1 MAAGVFVL
9 LKKFKLWF
17 WAVACLAILHA
28 LASLL
33 IPRGFALTALS
44 DLTQLAL
51 LASGLAIII
60 ANARVSRGRSRW
72 FWIFMSA
79 GVAFWLL
86 YQVMWS
92 YFEVALRQDVPDLFI
107 IDIVLFLHLVP
118 MIAAVALQPHRHE
131 DSRVVRF
138 GSLDFALLLIWWI
151 FLYLFAIVPWQYASP
166 DRILYNRNLNALYLI
181 EKVVLLASLG
191 YSWTRSSKLWKSVY
205 GHWFGATL
213 AYSLSSFAANWA
225 LGKQVYYSG
234 SAYDV
239 PLVGSMAWVTV
250 TGLIAYRIRPEP
262 EPVASYNRQRIWVAR
277 LGMVATFSL
286 PLFAFWTLFDH
297 TAPAPVRHFRFL
309 LTLGTIMVMGAA
321 VLRKQQLLD
330 RELLNLLQASHRSFD
345 DLKRVQAQLVQSEKL
360 AALGELVGGAAHELN
375 NPLTAMMGYSDLL
388 AATPLSDS
396 QRSMLD
402 KISQQVR
409 RTKVLVSSLLSF
421 ARQLP
426 GERTQVNLSAIA
438 QTAIKLVQPQLHTH
452 KVELRSD
459 FASDLPPIIGDSNQ
473 LLQVCIHIVNNAL
486 QALEG
491 VPNGIVQVSTKTDG
505 PNVVLEFAD
514 NGPGAREPERV
525 FDPFYTTKPVGQGT
539 GLGLSACYGIV
550 QEHKGK
556 IICRNRAEGG
566 AAFRIEIP
574 ANTAAHTP
582 VFSSAKAASQ

>member
-9 LKKFKLWF
+9 LKRFKIW
-17 WAVACLAILHA
+17 WWSVACLAVLCA
-28 LASLL
+28 LAALL
-33 IPRGFALTALS
+33 MHRGFTLAALS
-44 DLTQLAL
+44 DITQLVL
-51 LASGLAIII
+51 LASGLAILILNVRI
-60 ANARVSRGRSRW
+60 SWGRGRW
-72 FWIFMSA
+72 FWILMSA

-92 YFEVALRQDVPDLFI
+92 YFEVVLRQNVPDLFI

-118 MIAAVALQPHRHE
+118 MIAGVALQPHRQE
-131 DSRVVRF
+131 DERVVRF
-138 GSLDFALLLIWWI
+138 GLLDFALLLIWWI
-151 FLYLFAIVPWQYASP
+151 FLYLFAVVPWQYASP
-166 DRILYNRNLNALYLI
+166 DPVPYNRNVNALYLI
-181 EKVVLLASLG
+181 EKVVLLAGLA
-191 YSWTRSSKLWKSVY
+191 YSWTRSSRRWKTVY

-213 AYSLSSFAANWA
+213 VYSLGSFAANWA
-225 LGKQVYYSG
+225 VGKQSYYSG

-239 PLVGSMAWVTV
+239 PLVASMAWVTIV
-250 TGLIAYRIRPEP
+250 GLIAYQARPEH
-262 EPVASYNRQRIWVAR
+262 ESITSYSRQRIWVAR
-277 LGMVATFSL
+277 LGMIATFSL
-286 PLFAFWTLFDH
+286 PLFAFWTFFDH
-297 TAPAPVRHFRFL
+297 TAPAPVRNFRL
-309 LTLGTIMVMGAA
+309 ILTLGTIMVMGVA

-330 RELLNLLQASHRSFD
+330 RELLSLLQASHRSFD

-375 NPLTAMMGYSDLL
+375 NPLTAMIGYSDLL
-388 AATPLSDS
+388 AATPLSES
-396 QRSMLD
+396 QRSMLE

-409 RTKVLVSSLLSF
+409 RTKILVGSLLSF

-426 GERTQVNLSAIA
+426 GEKTQVNLSAIA

-459 FASDLPPIIGDSNQ
+459 LASDLSPIIGDSNQ
-473 LLQVCIHIVNNAL
+473 LLQVCVHIVNNAL
-486 QALEG
+486 QALDG
-491 VPNGIVQVSTKTDG
+491 VPGGIVQVSTKPDG
-505 PNVVLEFAD
+505 RNVVLEFSD

-556 IICRNRAEGG
+556 IICRNRPEGG
-566 AAFRIEIP
+566 ALFRIELP
-574 ANTAAHTP
+574 AIAAGIS